1 MDGDGR
7 DDCRRSRLGSSWR
20 AAHAREAALRLIRGG
35 VCTVGGVLSIAPARA
50 EHVVRWVTTL
60 APSGL
65 DPHAFG
71 NQQTSAVH
79 LELYEPLVDVDW
91 KMNVEPSLA
100 LRWRLASP
108 TVWRFELRPGVTFH
122 GGEPLTAED
131 VVFSLTRARADTS
144 AWSYFLPGITGIE
157 APDAGTVV

>member
-1 MDGDGR
+1 MG
-7 DDCRRSRLGSSWR
+7 LIR
-20 AAHAREAALRLIRGG
+20 AAVCALAILA
-35 VCTVGGVLSIAPARA
+35 VAPALA

-100 LRWRLASP
+100 LRWSLASP
-108 TVWRFELRPGVTFH
+108 TAWRFELRPGVTFH
-122 GGEPLTAED
+122 GGAPLAAEH
-131 VVFSLTRARADTS
+131 VVFSLMRARSDTS
-144 AWSYFLPGITGIE
+144 AWS
-157 APDAGTVV
+157 DTVSG

>member
-1 MDGDGR
+1 M
-7 DDCRRSRLGSSWR
+7 
-20 AAHAREAALRLIRGG
+20 RLIRAG
-35 VCTVGGVLSIAPARA
+35 VCALAAVLSIAPARA
-50 EHVVRWVTTL
+50 GHVVRWATTL
-60 APSGL
+60 PPSGL

-100 LRWRLASP
+100 LHWSLAPP
-108 TVWRFELRPGVTFH
+108 TAWRFELRPGVSFH
-122 GGEPLTAED
+122 GGAPLTAED

-144 AWSYFLPGITGIE
+144 AWSDFLPGITGIE
-157 APDAGTVV
+157 APDARWW